1 MGRNL
6 AQSPLQI
13 RSSSI
18 SPATKRHSPHSPLP
32 LRQGFKATV
41 ESPTS
46 VLQNHWSVDLE
57 AAAAAAAANCTAAH
71 RVTGAYDPSQDSAV
85 AAQCSRIRAA
95 FPSHGLL
102 LALSLVV
109 TLWVLTIS
117 SPELSA
123 AWTLVVL
130 CMALGLLL
138 QAKHRLAKER
148 RARLKMCVSPRVSSR
163 RDEDAGG
170 LQEK

>member
-109 TLWVLTIS
+109 TQAGQDGLRTG
-117 SPELSA
+117 PEPWWQSA
-123 AWTLVVL
+123 SLRSRSCCSVEMRCTRRT
-130 CMALGLLL
+130 AL
-138 QAKHRLAKER
+138 ET
-148 RARLKMCVSPRVSSR
+148 
-163 RDEDAGG
+163 
-170 LQEK
+170 